1 MTPRP
6 IIFSAPMVR
15 ALIDGR
21 KTMTRRL
28 AWKVADRQPD
38 IIAGGSHARMSAI
51 VRRSSPWQ
59 RVRPGDRLWTRETW
73 KPHALYAHTK
83 PRDIPPSTVF
93 YRADDQYAPS
103 NTKWVSP
110 IHMPRWASRLTLV
123 VTATKIERLQEISA
137 KDCLAEG
144 IPPITEQSFWNPPI
158 PAEPNLP
165 AIYRGAFACL
175 WAEIHGPDS
184 WDANPEVVALT
195 FRVVR
200 ANIDSAE
207 ARTP

>member
-123 VTATKIERLQEISA
+123 VTATKIERLQAISEADA
-137 KDCLAEG
+137 KAEG
-144 IPPITEQSFWNPPI
+144 VERPVLLHWPTSPFRS
-158 PAEPNLP
+158 AF
-165 AIYRGAFACL
+165 RGL
-175 WAEIHGPDS
+175 WDELHGE
-184 WDANPEVVALT
+184 DAWANNPEVVAIS
-195 FRVVR
+195 FRVIR

-207 ARTP
+207 ARAA

>member
-1 MTPRP
+1 MKLELGTIR
-6 IIFSAPMVR
+6 FGDETDVVE
-15 ALIDGR
+15 
-21 KTMTRRL
+21 TRL
-28 AWKVADRQPD
+28 RQLLFC
-38 IIAGGSHARMSAI
+38 G
-51 VRRSSPWQ
+51 
-59 RVRPGDRLWTRETW
+59 
-73 KPHALYAHTK
+73 
-83 PRDIPPSTVF
+83 
-93 YRADDQYAPS
+93 
-103 NTKWVSP
+103 
-110 IHMPRWASRLTLV
+110 
-123 VTATKIERLQEISA
+123 ERLEHRS
-137 KDCLAEG
+137 DAER
-144 IPPITEQSFWNPPI
+144 PPI